1 MPWKPAFTS
10 ASACL
15 GALRSRLRS
24 LWTAHRCTGVLFH
37 TVESAR
43 QSPALRSRAGDAPRV
58 GAREVRCQHRLVDLA
73 HAPLVTR
80 HQLRGPLL
88 RAAWRE
94 EPALAAAS
102 APAARSAQS
111 VSGSSCRCAP
121 RSAPRCARTA
131 RRPAPRHFLLHRLLD
146 GGADVL
152 VDQDSEGD
160 LLFMHQLQLLESLVH
175 GAFLRSSPW
184 PATGW
189 WFPNRKNAP
198 FHFPHRPGRDQQRR
212 VSLANAP

>member
-1 MPWKPAFTS
+1 MQNQSCTNSLKAITTQGDCTHATSTAARTKPKPTGAAES
-10 ASACL
+10 WRHNPGVYGIGAS
-15 GALRSRLRS
+15 S
-24 LWTAHRCTGVLFH
+24 
-37 TVESAR
+37 
-43 QSPALRSRAGDAPRV
+43 
-58 GAREVRCQHRLVDLA
+58 
-73 HAPLVTR
+73 
-80 HQLRGPLL
+80 LRG
-88 RAAWRE
+88 
-94 EPALAAAS
+94 
-102 APAARSAQS
+102 
-111 VSGSSCRCAP
+111 
-121 RSAPRCARTA
+121 APRCARTA

-160 LLFMHQLQLLESLVH
+160 LLMHELQLLESLVH

-198 FHFPHRPGRDQQRR
+198 FHFPHHPGRDQQRR